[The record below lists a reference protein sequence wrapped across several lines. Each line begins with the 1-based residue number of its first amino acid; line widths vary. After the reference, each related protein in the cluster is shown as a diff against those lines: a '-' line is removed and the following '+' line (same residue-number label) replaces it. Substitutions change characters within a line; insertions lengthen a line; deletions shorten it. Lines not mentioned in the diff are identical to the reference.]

1 LLSHASHDS
10 ERQTADTTRAEIQ
23 TWGTLAADEKYQKL
37 QQCPKKGVVCVQEDG
52 TVSRKSGGNA
62 MLVNVDIVTAF
73 DQSTGHR
80 SRYVLSSADEP
91 ATKQS
96 ITLQDG
102 TSMASAIRLRLIEG
116 GRAEDLQAAIKR
128 SIEEPGAPQRLG
140 SIEFGEDDRRC
151 FTRSQELRRPPSLR
165 ASLLPG
171 NLV

>member
-1 LLSHASHDS
+1 
-10 ERQTADTTRAEIQ
+10 
-23 TWGTLAADEKYQKL
+23 
-37 QQCPKKGVVCVQEDG
+37 
-52 TVSRKSGGNA
+52 

-73 DQSTGHR
+73 DPSIGHR
-80 SRYVLSSADEP
+80 SRFVLSSADEP

-102 TSMASAIRLRLIEG
+102 TSMAWAIRLRLIEG

-140 SIEFGEDDRRC
+140 SIEFDEDDRRC
-151 FTRSQELRRPPSLR
+151 MTRSQELRRPPSLQ
-165 ASLLPG
+165 ASLLPR

>member
-1 LLSHASHDS
+1 
-10 ERQTADTTRAEIQ
+10 
-23 TWGTLAADEKYQKL
+23 
-37 QQCPKKGVVCVQEDG
+37 
-52 TVSRKSGGNA
+52 

-80 SRYVLSSADEP
+80 SRYVLSGADEP

-116 GRAEDLQAAIKR
+116 GRMEDFHAAIRR
-128 SIEEPGAPQRLG
+128 SIEEPGVPQRLG
-140 SIEFGEDDRRC
+140 SIEFDEDDRRC
-151 FTRSQELRRPPSLR
+151 MNRSQELRRPPTLR
-165 ASLLPG
+165 VSLLPG

>member
-1 LLSHASHDS
+1 VAS
-10 ERQTADTTRAEIQ
+10 EQ
-23 TWGTLAADEKYQKL
+23 YQKL
-37 QQCPKKGVVCVQEDG
+37 QQRPKKGVVCVQENG
-52 TVSRKSGGNA
+52 RVSRKSGGNA

-140 SIEFGEDDRRC
+140 SIEFDEDDRRC
-151 FTRSQELRRPPSLR
+151 MTRSQELPSLR

>member
-1 LLSHASHDS
+1 
-10 ERQTADTTRAEIQ
+10 
-23 TWGTLAADEKYQKL
+23 
-37 QQCPKKGVVCVQEDG
+37 
-52 TVSRKSGGNA
+52 

-116 GRAEDLQAAIKR
+116 GRTQDVHAAISGALR
-128 SIEEPGAPQRLG
+128 SRE
-140 SIEFGEDDRRC
+140 RR
-151 FTRSQELRRPPSLR
+151 
-165 ASLLPG
+165 
-171 NLV
+171 NV